1 MLSIHSISKRYGVE
15 TILEKISFNVNAG
28 ERVGLVG
35 PNGSGK
41 TTLLRILTGQET
53 PDGGSI
59 RFTPPDVRVGYLP
72 QGADFDPADTLQT
85 YLQRCEGDLPA
96 LTTRLQALAQ
106 ALIDDPLHSRLQ
118 DEYDMT
124 LAQIERAAELAG
136 RGPALLAE
144 LGLNQLPNDLLVSA
158 LSGGQKTRLALVGV
172 LLGSPQLL
180 LLDEPTN
187 HLDLEMLE
195 WLEGWLADF
204 RGAVLVVSHDRTF
217 LDRVATTIVELDALT
232 HTASVYAGNYSAY
245 LEAKITA
252 RERQWQAYTDQQGE
266 IARLRA
272 AAAQT
277 RSLASYHKGGKTDK
291 RVNKD
296 SFAVGF
302 FSNRGKETMQKA
314 KNIERR
320 LEKMLTEERVE
331 KPTHAWEMKIDF
343 NLTAP
348 TGRDVLVF
356 EHLSVGYPDLVLLDD
371 LNLTLRAGSRTALV
385 GPNGSGKTTLLRT
398 ITGQIAPLAGQVR
411 LGSQVHLGYMAQEQE
426 NLDPA
431 LTSLSSLQK
440 VSGLAETEARAFL
453 SLYLFTGDD
462 VFVPVGQ
469 LSYGERSRLSLAC
482 LVAGG
487 CNLLLL
493 DEPIN
498 HLDIPARTRF
508 EQALSSFKGT
518 VLAVV
523 HDRYFL
529 RSFASELWEVQD
541 RGLRRLDVRRTTEP

>member
-1 MLSIHSISKRYGVE
+1 MLSIHSISKMYGVE
-15 TILEKISFNVNAG
+15 TILDKISFTVNAG

-41 TTLLRILTGQET
+41 TTLLRIITGLEK
-53 PDGGSI
+53 PDTGSV
-59 RFTPPDVRVGYLP
+59 RFTPSDVSVGYLP
-72 QGADFDPADTLQT
+72 QGAAFEPADTLKT
-85 YLQRCEGDLPA
+85 FLQRCEGDLPA
-96 LTTRLQALAQ
+96 LTARLQTLAQ
-106 ALIDDPLHSRLQ
+106 ALMDGLPGSRLQ
-118 DEYDMT
+118 DEYDRV
-124 LAQIERAAELAG
+124 LAQIERAVESAG
-136 RGPALLAE
+136 RGPALLAS
-144 LGLNQLPNDLLVSA
+144 LGLDELPDDLPVSA
-158 LSGGQKTRLALVGV
+158 LSGGQKTRLALVGM
-172 LLGSPQLL
+172 LLCSPQLL

-187 HLDLEMLE
+187 HLDLDMLE
-195 WLEGWLADF
+195 WLEKWLADF

-217 LDRVATTIVELDALT
+217 LDHVATSIVEIDALT
-232 HTASVYAGNYSAY
+232 HQASVYGGNYSAY
-245 LEAKITA
+245 LEAKIA
-252 RERQWQAYTDQQGE
+252 ERVHQWQAYTDQQGE
-266 IARLRA
+266 IKRLRA

-277 RSLASYHKGGKTDK
+277 RSQASYHRGGKTDK
-291 RVNKD
+291 RVNND
-296 SFAVGF
+296 TFAVGF
-302 FSNRGKETMQKA
+302 FSDRGKESMQKA
-314 KNIERR
+314 RNIERR
-320 LEKMLTEERVE
+320 LEKMLTEDRVE
-331 KPTHAWEMKIDF
+331 KPIPAWEMKIDF
-343 NLTAP
+343 NLTAT

-356 EHLSVGYPDLVLLDD
+356 EHLSVGYGNLVLLDD
-371 LNLTLRAGSRTALV
+371 LNLTLRAGSHTALI

-398 ITGQIAPLAGQVR
+398 ITGKIEPLAGRVR

-431 LTSLSSLQK
+431 LTPLTSLQK

-462 VFVPVGQ
+462 VFIPVGK

-529 RSFASELWEVQD
+529 NKFASELWEVQD
-541 RGLRRLDVRRTTEP
+541 HGLRRLDVGHTTG